1 MSDDVLLG
9 LAPALIEKM
18 STFKRFTTKGCIY
31 VQNIYLHVNIANVI
45 FQRFRGTK
53 NLPTGKINIG
63 IHYWNTL
70 TQIRKKILLAIC
82 CKYSF
87 KFQPQI

>member
-63 IHYWNTL
+63 IHYWNTHKSE
-70 TQIRKKILLAIC
+70 KKS
-82 CKYSF
+82 Y
-87 KFQPQI
+87 